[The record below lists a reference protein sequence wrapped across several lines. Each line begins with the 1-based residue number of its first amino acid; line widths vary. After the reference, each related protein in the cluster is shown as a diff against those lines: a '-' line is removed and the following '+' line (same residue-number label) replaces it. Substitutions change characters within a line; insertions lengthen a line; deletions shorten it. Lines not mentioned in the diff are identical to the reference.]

1 MTLTIDLKPKME
13 EALREEA
20 ARVGLD
26 TDHFI
31 RHTLEDRLKYVVNG
45 QPSVP
50 HLSQEESEL
59 LQKIN
64 QGLPTETWERYDEL
78 RAKFRAETV
87 TPEEHAELIA
97 ISNQIEIAHARR
109 MEYLVE
115 LSRLRQV
122 PLRKLM
128 KQLGIGSPGYV

>member
-1 MTLTIDLKPKME
+1 MTLTIDLKPEME
-13 EALREEA
+13 AALREEA
-20 ARVGLD
+20 AKAGLAA
-26 TDHFI
+26 DHFAQ
-31 RHTLEDRLKYVVNG
+31 RTLEERLKQPVNG
-45 QPSVP
+45 RSDVP
-50 HLSQEESEL
+50 HLSYEESDL

-64 QGLPTETWERYDEL
+64 QGLPTETWEKYDVL
-78 RAKFRAETV
+78 REKFRAETL

-128 KQLGIGSPGYV
+128 KQLGIVSPGYV